1 MKKRF
6 KKNYSKSLLDSFN
19 YAIQGIISAFI
30 SERNLKI
37 HIIAMLLVVT
47 LGFIL
52 NISIIEWLVC
62 IILFGIVIAGEIFN
76 TAIEVV
82 VDLVIPNLDSRAK
95 LAKDLSAGAV
105 LVLTITAVIIG
116 FIIFLPKI

>member
-37 HIIAMLLVVT
+37 HVIVMLLVIAF
-47 LGFIL
+47 GFIL
-52 NISIIEWLVC
+52 NINVEEWIIC
-62 IILFGIVIAGEIFN
+62 IILFGMVIAGEIFN

-82 VDLVIPNLDSRAK
+82 VDLAMPNLDPKAK

-116 FIIFLPKI
+116 FIIFLPKV